1 MNIGRVRTSPLAFL
15 LTLFLGIVFTFLIP
29 YFPDLLYSPL
39 DGGPLGYRPQLVSS
53 AKSPDGGL
61 VVKVFRQ
68 RNPSYSWWRGA
79 EMHTKIYDR
88 QDKVLYEEMIGSDGA
103 WSELDNAFEDIRF
116 DNDVIR
122 ISQLWGRSYLI
133 KQSELRR

>member
-1 MNIGRVRTSPLAFL
+1 
-15 LTLFLGIVFTFLIP
+15 LFLGIVFTFLIA
-29 YFPDLLYSPL
+29 YFSDLLYSPL

-79 EMHTKIYDR
+79 EMHIKIYDR

-133 KQSELRR
+133 KQSELSR

>member
-1 MNIGRVRTSPLAFL
+1 MAIAHNSCHLRRVRTANWSSRFSGSE
-15 LTLFLGIVFTFLIP
+15 TL
-29 YFPDLLYSPL
+29 
-39 DGGPLGYRPQLVSS
+39 
-53 AKSPDGGL
+53 
-61 VVKVFRQ
+61 
-68 RNPSYSWWRGA
+68 SYSWLRGA
-79 EMHTKIYDR
+79 EIHLKIYDR

-116 DNDVIR
+116 DDDVIR